1 MKAFFEEYGLAVVTA
16 FVIIILLSVSKNLG
30 DVVDADASG
39 IMGNFS
45 EKLTDR
51 IVEYN
56 LQP

>member
-1 MKAFFEEYGLAVVTA
+1 MKAFFEEYGLAVVAA
-16 FVIIILLSVSKNLG
+16 FVIILLLSVSKNLG

-56 LQP
+56 L